1 MLNLLL
7 ELLVFWLIL
16 IVVVGIFDTALRP
29 LLGNM
34 HVSSRVLDVAAL
46 ALLIVLIVYAANH
59 IGYFG
64 YFSR

>member
-1 MLNLLL
+1 MLNLLI
-7 ELLVFWLIL
+7 ELLVFWLVLMVI
-16 IVVVGIFDTALRP
+16 VGIFDTVLRP

-34 HVSSRVLDVAAL
+34 SVSSRVLDIAAL

>member
-1 MLNLLL
+1 MLNLLI

-16 IVVVGIFDTALRP
+16 MVVVGVFDTVLRP

-34 HVSSRVLDVAAL
+34 HMSSRIVDIASL